1 MTYIFNITRA
11 SAMFSHTYNE
21 YHNVFFHEIRRGS
34 LAMFTAITVL
44 EGVFHKERKVRRRR
58 GWGFGYECLLD
69 PVAMHVFQSVYK

>member
-1 MTYIFNITRA
+1 
-11 SAMFSHTYNE
+11 
-21 YHNVFFHEIRRGS
+21 
-34 LAMFTAITVL
+34 MFTAITVL